1 MTLSPKALAIAASA
15 PLALGA
21 SSGTEAF
28 VPGLRG
34 VAGVGDATRT
44 GWQVIDQGAPVA
56 REAGASALSHG
67 IFAIGVVAT
76 GAALRK
82 RQAARTSLR
91 AGASTQGKPV
101 AVPFLP
107 EPEYRK
113 TNGGPGFGDP
123 FIREADAGF
132 DPLNYALGKGLFDA
146 GPKAVPGTAY
156 YNFRE
161 SEIKHARF
169 AMLASLGI
177 FFERGRYET
186 FEQLGLASGPDALT
200 TEEIDALPGVPDW
213 FFPAI
218 IGIQFLAE
226 YYNQQNE
233 TDGDFLSVE
242 YKKDRCPGDLNF
254 DPLNFKGLSAA
265 FGKDL
270 VHLHNAEL
278 KHGRL
283 AMVAVTIYLFRELV
297 VEGETLG

>member
-1 MTLSPKALAIAASA
+1 MGRHTN
-15 PLALGA
+15 
-21 SSGTEAF
+21 
-28 VPGLRG
+28 
-34 VAGVGDATRT
+34 
-44 GWQVIDQGAPVA
+44 
-56 REAGASALSHG
+56 
-67 IFAIGVVAT
+67 
-76 GAALRK
+76 
-82 RQAARTSLR
+82 RTSRR
-91 AGASTQGKPV
+91 AAAPSKPV

-132 DPLNYALGKGLFDA
+132 DPANYAMGVGLFDA

-161 SEIKHARF
+161 SEIKHCRF
-169 AMLASLGI
+169 AMLASLGV

-186 FEQLGLASGPDALT
+186 LEQFGFPVEQLSPA
-200 TEEIDALPGVPDW
+200 EVDALPGVPAW
-213 FFPAI
+213 FFPVI

-233 TDGDFLSVE
+233 NDGDFLSVE
-242 YKKDRCPGDLNF
+242 YVKERCPGDLGF

-283 AMVAVTIYLFRELV
+283 AMVGVTVYLFRELV
-297 VEGETLG
+297 LEGETLG